1 MNGGKKFAEGTPE
14 EIFMLDEELVKI
26 GLDLP
31 FPFILSKRLRE
42 AGVPICKK
50 HLTEE
55 GLVNELWT
63 LQSKI

>member
-1 MNGGKKFAEGTPE
+1 
-14 EIFMLDEELVKI
+14 MLDEELVKI